1 MPTFEI
7 SVGICMGWTHSGP
20 VYEKANG
27 LVELTDQEV
36 STLKDLIRQQGTT
49 DVEALQLQTRHPDI
63 YAKLDAACQ
72 HTAYIGQQKH
82 WLIQGLG
89 EGCYDDR
96 DPALRAYCTEH
107 CGYHPDPNE
116 EDEEDIEFD
125 FHLWLLSYLE
135 DLNGEEVITFF
146 RDHLDTEAEVDI
158 DEVDYRVV
166 LPTAIA
172 NYRQSI
178 KK

>member
-7 SVGICMGWTHSGP
+7 KVGVCMGWIHSGP
-20 VYEKANG
+20 VYEKAKG

-49 DVEALQLQTRHPDI
+49 DVEALQLQTHQPNI

-82 WLIQGLG
+82 WLIQGLA
-89 EGCYDDR
+89 EGCYEDR
-96 DPALRAYCTEH
+96 NPALRAYCTEH
-107 CGYHPDPNE
+107 RGYHPAP
-116 EDEEDIEFD
+116 DEEDIEFD

-146 RDHLDTEAEVDI
+146 RDHLDTEEEVDI
-158 DEVDYRVV
+158 DEVDYQVV
-166 LPTAIA
+166 LPSDIA
-172 NYRQSI
+172 NYCQSI